1 MSDVTPSGAFG
12 RFRSWLGEPAPE
24 LQADVANTK
33 RYIPSLDGMRAISV
47 LIVMFSHFVTN
58 MIPGGFGVYVF
69 FVISG
74 FLIARQFFV
83 EHEATSSIGM
93 KNFYLRRFYRLYPV
107 ALVFTATV
115 VGLFLLQGK
124 AVDWWQPASALF
136 YFSNYYFA
144 SFIDPS
150 KEVMPL
156 VIFWSLSVE
165 EHFYLLFPAAFVL
178 ASGAPRKLGFVVVG
192 VIVASLLLRLFTASQ
207 NPELIGSYYFYYRTE
222 FRMDSIAYGVAIA
235 VLCASERGRDLLV
248 RLARPTTLL
257 VAGAIVLFCLLYR
270 DPFFR
275 ETLRYSLLGIA
286 IAMALVSVL
295 FSDKLGWLQRL
306 LNTRVPVYI
315 GKLSY
320 SLYLWHFLMLYLTG
334 PLVDDLPR
342 PALIV
347 LNFALSFLFS
357 AASYHWLEVPFLNL
371 RKRLHS
377 GRKTSPPARVR

>member
-1 MSDVTPSGAFG
+1 M
-12 RFRSWLGEPAPE
+12 
-24 LQADVANTK
+24 
-33 RYIPSLDGMRAISV
+33 
-47 LIVMFSHFVTN
+47 
-58 MIPGGFGVYVF
+58 
-69 FVISG
+69 
-74 FLIARQFFV
+74 
-83 EHEATSSIGM
+83 
-93 KNFYLRRFYRLYPV
+93 
-107 ALVFTATV
+107 
-115 VGLFLLQGK
+115 
-124 AVDWWQPASALF
+124 
-136 YFSNYYFA
+136 
-144 SFIDPS
+144 
-150 KEVMPL
+150 
-156 VIFWSLSVE
+156 SVE

-178 ASGAPRKLGFVVVG
+178 ASGSPRKLGFVVVG

-248 RLARPTTLL
+248 RLARPATLF

-295 FSDKLGWLQRL
+295 FSDRLGWLQRL
-306 LNTRVPVYI
+306 LNTRLPVYI